1 MEYKCE
7 TKDYLRRARARLAE
21 ANPEAL
27 FYAALELRCGIEARL
42 REYFDAQ
49 AETTKKKREGWRI
62 SKLAKQVEAAFKTRE
77 KVVRLVVLD
86 PELNNVISEAF
97 YTPVTRK
104 LQKLGEQLGD
114 FLHAPDKM
122 RAEDDQWLGVLR
134 EKLNETCRE
143 LEFAASGTLM
153 APPLEY
159 PREPGKSFFCLT
171 GDQTKLFPP
180 GKRIGMRLDIYEF
193 ED

>member
-7 TKDYLRRARARLAE
+7 AKDYLSRARARLAE
-21 ANPEAL
+21 ASPETL

-42 REYFDAQ
+42 KEYFDAQ

-62 SKLAKQVEAAFKTRE
+62 SKLAKQVESAFKTRE
-77 KVVRLVVLD
+77 KVVRLVVFD
-86 PELNNVISEAF
+86 PESNSVISEAF
-97 YTPVTRK
+97 YTPVTHK

-114 FLHAPDKM
+114 YLHAPDKK
-122 RAEDDQWLGVLR
+122 RYENGQWLAVFR
-134 EKLNETCRE
+134 EKLNETYRE
-143 LEFAASGTLM
+143 LEFAVSGTLM
-153 APPLEY
+153 APPLEH
-159 PREPGKSFFCLT
+159 PREAGKSFFCLT

-193 ED
+193 DD